1 MDEKML
7 ERVEE
12 NMRELVER
20 QAKTL
25 GRWPRLD
32 RCGSCHYC
40 SEIVKGD
47 RLFCGPE
54 CAADYENEQRILKA
68 QGR

>member
-1 MDEKML
+1 MNERML

-12 NMRELVER
+12 NMRELVEN
-20 QAKTL
+20 QAKRL
-25 GRWPRLD
+25 AKRPRLD

-54 CAADYENEQRILKA
+54 CASDYENEQRILKA